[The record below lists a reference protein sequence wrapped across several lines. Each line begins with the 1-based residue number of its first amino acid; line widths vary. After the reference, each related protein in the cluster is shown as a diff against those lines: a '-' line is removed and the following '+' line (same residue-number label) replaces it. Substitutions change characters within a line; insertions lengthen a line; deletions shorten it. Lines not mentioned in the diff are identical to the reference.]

1 MPRNGSNRVIKAN
14 ILQTSPF
21 EYSSLRCASAWGEG
35 EVGVIIA
42 ELTQLLDRV
51 IRTAKTSNLPQNTRS
66 FTELEMAQIIA
77 VLETALNMLKAPL
90 VEKSLLK
97 KAAENLSEVGR
108 KTAQEKSEVALG
120 KLADLAWKQII
131 KLALILASK
140 NPF

>member
-1 MPRNGSNRVIKAN
+1 
-14 ILQTSPF
+14 
-21 EYSSLRCASAWGEG
+21 
-35 EVGVIIA
+35 
-42 ELTQLLDRV
+42 
-51 IRTAKTSNLPQNTRS
+51 
-66 FTELEMAQIIA
+66 MAQIIA